1 MPIALSETAAAVHFL
16 VLIIINKKYYLIG
29 YSGDLT
35 MPDLSYNIMNLANG
49 HMVAQPGAS
58 NKCFF
63 VSYTVAWIYYELFK
77 LRLETQSCDFDFAL
91 CSVKVKRALKHG
103 LFMGFTC
110 FRRMGSTQGA
120 F

>member
-1 MPIALSETAAAVHFL
+1 MPIALSETAAAVYVL
-16 VLIIINKKYYLIG
+16 VAIIIDAKYYLIG
-29 YSGDLT
+29 YIGDLSIA
-35 MPDLSYNIMNLANG
+35 DLAYNIMNLANG

-63 VSYTVAWIYYELFK
+63 IGTTVAWIYYELFK
-77 LRLETQSCDFDFAL
+77 LRPKTQSCVFDFVL
-91 CSVKVKRALKHG
+91 SSVKVKRARKYG
-103 LFMGFTC
+103 LFMGYTC